1 MQATLAFLA
10 LLLPLTL
17 SPGPATIALAGQGM
31 SRGMVR
37 SLPFFTGLL
46 VSCFAVAVAGGM
58 GLNELFLAYP
68 VIYDTLR
75 YAGVAYIVYLAVK
88 LIRARPDLSDTSD
101 GGYGFNDGLLLT
113 VLNPKYYVLVTVV
126 FSQFLEPGQGG
137 LWIIILG
144 MTAIVGAS
152 QLVWLAIGAGF
163 RPLLKSA
170 RALRIQSVTFGVLLL
185 AVALFM
191 LVQDA

>member
-31 SRGMVR
+31 RTGVAGG
-37 SLPFFTGLL
+37 LPFLCGLVL
-46 VSCFAVAVAGGM
+46 ACFAITVAGGM
-58 GLNELFLAYP
+58 GLNEVFRAYP
-68 VIYDTLR
+68 LIHDILR
-75 YAGVAYIVYLAVK
+75 YAGVAYIVYLAAK
-88 LIRARPDLSDTSD
+88 LMRARPDLAATGG
-101 GGYGFNDGLLLT
+101 GGYRFHDGLLLSA
-113 VLNPKYYVLVTVV
+113 LNPKYYAVVTVV
-126 FSQFLEPGQGG
+126 FSQFLDPGQGA
-137 LWIIILG
+137 LWLIILG
-144 MTAIVGAS
+144 TTAVVAAS
-152 QLVWLAIGAGF
+152 MVVWLAIGAGF

-191 LVQDA
+191 LMQGA